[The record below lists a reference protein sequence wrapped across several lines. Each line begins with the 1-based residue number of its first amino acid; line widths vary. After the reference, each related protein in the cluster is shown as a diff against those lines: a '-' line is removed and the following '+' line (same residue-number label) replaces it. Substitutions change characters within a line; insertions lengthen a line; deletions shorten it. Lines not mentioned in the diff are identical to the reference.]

1 MTKTEQRENF
11 IVKKIIDNRKINEI
25 IATEIVENTVV
36 MLNAKD
42 IEIQNIDHLGI
53 VAGIIDAIGLVE
65 TINEL
70 IGEEKGE
77 KVSPG
82 HVVKAMILNGL
93 GFVSKPLYMFPKYF
107 ETIACEHLIGAG
119 VKPEYLNDDK
129 LGRVMDKLFIKGLNT
144 IFLKIALNA
153 VKKFNISLLSSHLD
167 SSSMHVH
174 GQYNTSLPEVIFEN
188 QQTENTQK
196 SEELAVKSLKEITIT
211 YGYSRDHRPDLKQ
224 FIIELICSG
233 DGDIPIFLKLASGNQ
248 SDSSCFGKIAVEY
261 QKQIEVNSLI
271 VADCA
276 LYTESNLKL
285 MSELRW
291 LCRVPLSIKTAQS
304 LISTL
309 PELEFIDSNL
319 PGYRFF
325 SKTVTYG
332 EIEQRWLVVQSQDR
346 RESDLRKLSQKII
359 KAESKAIQD
368 LKKLS
373 QEKFACEA
381 DAIKALSKLSKQ
393 FKYHQIQESKVAKII
408 SNKKDNLAGISYQIS
423 ATVSKN
429 ESKINTEILSAGRFI
444 IATNVLDSNELSDD
458 SMLSEYKAQQSC
470 ERGFGFLKDP
480 LFFADSI
487 FLKSPERIESL
498 GMIMGLCL
506 LVYTLAQR
514 QVRAALSESKS
525 TIKNQLG
532 KATDHPT
539 LRWIFQCFQ
548 CTHLVEFH
556 NEKHVSNWTQD
567 RDFILNLFPDHCLRY
582 YQLIT

>member
-1 MTKTEQRENF
+1 MVN
-11 IVKKIIDNRKINEI
+11 V
-25 IATEIVENTVV
+25 
-36 MLNAKD
+36 KD
-42 IEIQNIDHLGI
+42 IEIKNIDHLGI

-93 GFVSKPLYMFPKYF
+93 GFVSKPLYMFSQYF
-107 ETIACEHLIGAG
+107 ETIACEHLIGPG

-129 LGRVMDKLFIKGLNT
+129 LGRVMDKLFIKGLDT
-144 IFLKIALNA
+144 IFLKIALNV
-153 VKKFNISLLSSHLD
+153 VKYFNISLLSSHLD

-174 GQYNTSLPEVIFEN
+174 GEYNTSLPEVIFEN
-188 QQTENTQK
+188 QKVGNNQ
-196 SEELAVKSLKEITIT
+196 ELAVKSPKEITIT

-248 SDSSCFGKIAVEY
+248 ADSSCFGQIAVEY
-261 QKQIEVNSLI
+261 QKQIEVNSLL

-291 LCRVPLSIKTAQS
+291 LCRVPLSIKSAQT

-319 PGYRFF
+319 LGYKFTT
-325 SKTVTYG
+325 KTVNYAG
-332 EIEQRWLVVQSQDR
+332 IDQRWLVVQSQDR
-346 RESDLRKLSQKII
+346 RESDLRKLSQKIT
-359 KAESKAIQD
+359 KAESIAIQE

-373 QEKFACEA
+373 LDKFACEA

-393 FKYHQIQESKVAKII
+393 FKYHQIQESKVTEII
-408 SNKKDNLAGISYQIS
+408 FNKKDNQVRTSYQIS
-423 ATVSKN
+423 ATLSKN

-444 IATNVLDSNELSDD
+444 IATNVLDSSELSDD
-458 SMLSEYKAQQSC
+458 LMLSEYKAQQSC

-480 LFFADSI
+480 VFFADSI

-514 QVRAALSESKS
+514 QIRAALRESKS

-532 KATDHPT
+532 KATDRPT
-539 LRWIFQCFQ
+539 LRWIFQRFQ
-548 CTHLVEFH
+548 CIHLVEFN

-567 RDFILNLFPDHCLRY
+567 RDFILNLFPDDCLRY
-582 YQLIT
+582 YQLVT

>member
-1 MTKTEQRENF
+1 MGKLPYLVQ
-11 IVKKIIDNRKINEI
+11 V
-25 IATEIVENTVV
+25 VENSVV
-36 MLNAKD
+36 MLMNNE

-65 TINEL
+65 IVNEL
-70 IGEEKGE
+70 IPSEKGE
-77 KVSPG
+77 KVSSG

-93 GFVSKPLYMFPKYF
+93 GFVSRPLYMFPKFF

-129 LGRVMDKLFIKGLNT
+129 LGRVMDKLFIKGLDTTFLT
-144 IFLKIALNA
+144 ITLKAA
-153 VKKFNISLLSSHLD
+153 KKFNVSLSTSHLD

-174 GQYNTSLPEVIFEN
+174 GEYNSSLPSVIFEN
-188 QQTENTQK
+188 QQAVKDQK
-196 SEELAVKSLKEITIT
+196 SEELPVKSPKEIKLT

-224 FIIELICSG
+224 FIIELICAG

-248 SDSSCFGKIAVEY
+248 VDSSCFGQIAVDY
-261 QKQIEVNSLI
+261 QKQLEVDSLI

-304 LISTL
+304 LILTL
-309 PELEFIDSNL
+309 PESELSASQL
-319 PGYRFF
+319 KGYKF
-325 SKTVTYG
+325 SEQAVNHAGIK
-332 EIEQRWLVVQSQDR
+332 QRWLVVQSEER
-346 RESDLRKLSQKII
+346 KKSDLRKLSQKIT
-359 KAESKAIQD
+359 KSESKALD
-368 LKKLS
+368 ELKQLS
-373 QEKFACEA
+373 KEKFACEA
-381 DAIKALSKLSKQ
+381 DAIKALNKLSKT
-393 FKYHQIQESKVAKII
+393 FKYHQTELSKVTEIASSHTPDKPPIKFYQVSAKL
-408 SNKKDNLAGISYQIS
+408 SR
-423 ATVSKN
+423 N
-429 ESKINTEILSAGRFI
+429 ESKISAEILSAGRFI
-444 IATNVLDSNELSDD
+444 IATNVLDSTALSND
-458 SMLSEYKAQQSC
+458 SMLKEYKAQQSC

-514 QVRAALSESKS
+514 QIRAALQKSQS
-525 TIKNQLG
+525 TINNQLG
-532 KATDHPT
+532 KATGRPT

-548 CTHLVEFH
+548 SIHLVSF
-556 NEKHVSNWTQD
+556 NQKIHVSNWSQD
-567 RDFILNLFPDHCLRY
+567 RDFILNLLPDDCLRY
-582 YQLIT
+582 YKLNT

>member
-1 MTKTEQRENF
+1 M
-11 IVKKIIDNRKINEI
+11 
-25 IATEIVENTVV
+25 
-36 MLNAKD
+36 
-42 IEIQNIDHLGI
+42 EIQNIDHLGI
-53 VAGIIDAIGLVE
+53 VAGIIDSIGIVE
-65 TINEL
+65 IINEL
-70 IGEEKGE
+70 IGVEKDE
-77 KVSPG
+77 KVNAG
-82 HVVKAMILNGL
+82 QVVKAMIINGL

-129 LGRVMDKLFIKGLNT
+129 LGRVMDKLFIKGLDT
-144 IFLKIALNA
+144 IFFIIA
-153 VKKFNISLLSSHLD
+153 VKAAQKFGVSLSTSHLD

-174 GQYNTSLPEVIFEN
+174 GQYNTSLPFVIFESQKVGNN
-188 QQTENTQK
+188 QEL
-196 SEELAVKSLKEITIT
+196 EELAVKSPKEITIT

-224 FIIELICSG
+224 FIIEMICSG

-248 SDSSCFGKIAVEY
+248 ADSSCFGKIAVEY
-261 QKQIEVNSLI
+261 HKQLEVNSLI

-276 LYTESNLKL
+276 LYTESNLKM

-291 LCRVPLSIKTAQS
+291 LCRVPLSIKAAKS

-309 PELEFIDSNL
+309 AESEFIDSTI
-319 PGYRFF
+319 PGYKLA
-325 SKTVTYG
+325 SKIQNYAG
-332 EIEQRWLVVQSQDR
+332 IEQRWLVVQSQER
-346 RESDLRKLSQKII
+346 KESDLHKLTQKIT
-359 KAESKAIQD
+359 KAESKAVQD

-373 QEKFACEA
+373 QERFACVA

-393 FKYHQIQESKVAKII
+393 FKYHQIHESTVTQVK
-408 SNKKDNLAGISYQIS
+408 SNKKDTSGEISYQIS
-423 ATVSKN
+423 ATVSQD
-429 ESKINTEILSAGRFI
+429 ESKINTELLSAGRFI
-444 IATNVLDSNELSDD
+444 IATNVLDSQELSND

-470 ERGFGFLKDP
+470 ERGFSFLKDP

-514 QVRAALSESKS
+514 HIRNALLESKS

-532 KATDHPT
+532 KATNRPT

-548 CTHLVEFH
+548 CIHLVTL
-556 NEKHVSNWTQD
+556 NQEKHISNWNKD
-567 RDFILNLFPDHCLRY
+567 RDFILSLLPDDCLRY
-582 YQLIT
+582 YQLVS

>member
-1 MTKTEQRENF
+1 
-11 IVKKIIDNRKINEI
+11 VKLKPQE
-25 IATEIVENTVV
+25 
-36 MLNAKD
+36 
-42 IEIQNIDHLGI
+42 IEIENIDHLGI
-53 VAGIIDAIGLVE
+53 VAGIIDSIGIVE
-65 TINEL
+65 IINEL
-70 IGEEKGE
+70 IGVEKDE
-77 KVSPG
+77 KVNAG
-82 HVVKAMILNGL
+82 QVVKAMIINGL

-129 LGRVMDKLFIKGLNT
+129 LGRVMDKLFIKGLDT
-144 IFLKIALNA
+144 IFFIIALKA
-153 VKKFNISLLSSHLD
+153 AQKFGVSLSTSHLD

-174 GQYNTSLPEVIFEN
+174 GQYNTSLPFVIFESQKVGNN
-188 QQTENTQK
+188 QEL
-196 SEELAVKSLKEITIT
+196 EELAVKSPKEITIT

-224 FIIELICSG
+224 FIIEMICSG

-248 SDSSCFGKIAVEY
+248 ADSSCFGKIAVEY
-261 QKQIEVNSLI
+261 QKQLEVNSLI

-276 LYTESNLKL
+276 LYTESNLKM
-285 MSELRW
+285 MSELQW
-291 LCRVPLSIKTAQS
+291 LCRVPLSIKAAKT

-309 PELEFIDSNL
+309 AESEFIDSTI
-319 PGYRFF
+319 PGYKLA
-325 SKTVTYG
+325 SKIQNYAG
-332 EIEQRWLVVQSQDR
+332 IEQRWLVVQSQER
-346 RESDLRKLSQKII
+346 KESDLHKLTQKIT
-359 KAESKAIQD
+359 KAESKAVQD

-373 QEKFACEA
+373 QERFACVA

-393 FKYHQIQESKVAKII
+393 FKYHQIHESTVTQVK
-408 SNKKDNLAGISYQIS
+408 SNKKDTSGEISYQIS
-423 ATVSKN
+423 ATVSQD
-429 ESKINTEILSAGRFI
+429 ESKINTELLSAGRFI
-444 IATNVLDSNELSDD
+444 IATNVLDSQELSND

-514 QVRAALSESKS
+514 HIRNALLESKS

-532 KATDHPT
+532 KATNRPT

-548 CTHLVEFH
+548 CIHLVTL
-556 NEKHVSNWTQD
+556 NQEKHISNWNKD
-567 RDFILNLFPDHCLRY
+567 RDFILSLLPDDCLRY
-582 YQLIT
+582 YQLGIEPRSLLKRK